1 MRGLRGAAR
10 AVVVMALSCG
20 GAKLAT
26 AQTAAGG
33 AAGDSLEKFAEG
45 FWTWRAATQP
55 FSTDDIPRI
64 ERPGG
69 KRDWSPAAI
78 EKQREKLSEFE
89 ARWKKLD
96 GGATAGNRAQQVDRR
111 LMASALARVKWEL
124 ELNPRWKRD
133 PNFYVDQSLCPL
145 VEALVVPSPFDEA
158 RSRELLIRV
167 GNIPEIVKDGE
178 ANLEKPPAPFA
189 RVAIE
194 ALDGVKAKLAG
205 MGASLAGVTTIER
218 EEWDAALGAAGTA
231 LDEYRGWLHKKLPEL
246 PEKTEVGREAYVFFL
261 QNVALVPYTPEQL
274 LEMSNQ
280 EWART
285 VAFET
290 YEAARDRN
298 APQLKIAADTE
309 TWIRKAAADERAIRE
324 FLEARDILS
333 VPKDIPHYRLRP
345 MPEYLRAVSS
355 FGETD
360 DFTGPSRLH
369 QDCARYVE
377 APSEGMGFFWRA
389 TAEDPRPITVHEGV
403 PGHYFQLSM
412 SWRNPDPIRRH
423 YYDSGANEGIG
434 FYAEEM
440 MLQAGLFDDSPG
452 TREIIYHFMRLRTLR
467 VEVDVKLALGM
478 FTLEQAA
485 EYLESRV
492 PMDRGTARSEAI
504 MFATTPGQAIS
515 YQVGKMQIMEFLA
528 EARRK
533 EGETFSLRKF
543 HDFVWSNGNV
553 PIALQRSEYLG
564 LN

>member
-1 MRGLRGAAR
+1 MRGLRGAAI

-20 GAKLAT
+20 CAKVAT
-26 AQTAAGG
+26 AQRAAGG
-33 AAGDSLEKFAEG
+33 AAGDSLEKLAEE

-69 KRDWSPAAI
+69 KREWSRAAI
-78 EKQREKLSEFE
+78 ARQREKLGEFE
-89 ARWKKLD
+89 TRWKKLD
-96 GGATAGNRAQQVDRR
+96 GGATSGDRRRQVDYR

-133 PNFYVDQSLCPL
+133 PNFYLDQSLCPL
-145 VEALVVPSPFDEA
+145 VEALVVPPPFDEQ

-167 GNIPEIVKDGE
+167 RNIPEIVKDGA

-189 RVAIE
+189 RVAME
-194 ALDGVKAKLAG
+194 ALDGVQLKLAG
-205 MGASLAGVTTIER
+205 MGASLAGVTTIKR
-218 EEWDAALGAAGTA
+218 EEWDAALGMAGTA
-231 LDEYRGWLHKKLPEL
+231 LDDYRSWLEKQLPEL

-298 APQLKIAADTE
+298 APALKMAPDTE
-309 TWIRKAAADERAIRE
+309 TWIEKAAADERAIRE

-333 VPKDIPHYRLRP
+333 VPKDVPHYTLRP
-345 MPEYLRAVSS
+345 MPAYLRAVSS

-360 DFTGPSRLH
+360 DFSGPSRLH
-369 QDCARYVE
+369 QDSARYVE
-377 APSEGMGFFWRA
+377 APSEKMGFFWRA
-389 TAEDPRPITVHEGV
+389 TAQDPRPITVHEGV

-440 MLQAGLFDDSPG
+440 MLQAGLFDDSPR
-452 TREIIYHFMRLRTLR
+452 TREIIYHFMRLRALR

-478 FTLEQAA
+478 FSLEQAA

-515 YQVGKMQIMEFLA
+515 YQLGKMQIMEFLA
-528 EARRK
+528 ETRRK
-533 EGETFSLRKF
+533 EGEKFSLRRF
-543 HDFVWSNGNV
+543 HDFVWNNGNV
-553 PIALQRSEYLG
+553 PIGLQRWEYLG